1 MPGSR
6 GEEQEEVR
14 RGMKV
19 KDVMTENPIVAELP
33 GTRTDVLKKLVKN
46 NITGMPVV
54 KSDDGTL
61 VGFVTRQDIFA
72 KPDEEQLALVMRRD
86 VPTIGPNASVR
97 DAAKLMVEKNLS
109 HLPVVDKGK
118 LVGILTPTDLLIVVE
133 KENPQIAVEE
143 IVKSPCIPIY
153 QSAPLKVALAT
164 FRAAGV
170 YALPVLDDDAK
181 LVGIITD
188 RDIFNQTV
196 VDSSVVMSDLGLT
209 DDEDNWTWEGLRNVM
224 KLWYEVSRVDLPK
237 LTVKDI
243 MVRNP
248 TTVFRKTLV
257 GDAAR
262 IMRKNDFGQLPVR
275 DSKDNLVAMVYE
287 IDVVS
292 TLTK

>member
-1 MPGSR
+1 
-6 GEEQEEVR
+6 
-14 RGMKV
+14 MKV
-19 KDVMTENPIVAELP
+19 KEVMTENPIVAELP

-46 NITGMPVV
+46 NVTGLPVV
-54 KSDDGTL
+54 KSEDGTL
-61 VGFVTRQDIFA
+61 VGFVTRQDIFS

-86 VPTIGPNASVR
+86 MPTISPNASVK
-97 DAAKLMVEKNLS
+97 DAARALVENNIS
-109 HLPVVDKGK
+109 HLPVVEKNK

-133 KENPQIAVEE
+133 KDNPQIAVED
-143 IVKSPCIPIY
+143 IVRSPCIPVY
-153 QSAPLKVALAT
+153 QSAPLSVALAT
-164 FRAAGV
+164 FRAAKV

-196 VDSSVVMSDLGLT
+196 VDSSVVMSDLGIS

-243 MVRNP
+243 MVKNP
-248 TTVFRKTLV
+248 MTVFRKTLV

-275 DSKDNLVAMVYE
+275 DSKDNLVAMIYD

>member
-1 MPGSR
+1 
-6 GEEQEEVR
+6 
-14 RGMKV
+14 MKV
-19 KDVMTENPIVAELP
+19 KEVMTDTPIVAELP
-33 GTRTDVLKKLVKN
+33 GTRTEVLKKLVKN
-46 NITGMPVV
+46 NITGLPVV
-54 KSDDGTL
+54 KGDDGTL

-72 KPDEEQLALVMRRD
+72 KPDEEQLALVMRREI
-86 VPTIGPNASVR
+86 PTISPNASVK
-97 DAAKLMVEKNLS
+97 DAARLMVDNHLSHLCVVEKN
-109 HLPVVDKGK
+109 K
-118 LVGILTPTDLLIVVE
+118 LAGILTPTDLLIVVE
-133 KENPQIAVEE
+133 KDNPQIAVED
-143 IVKSPCIPIY
+143 IVRSPCIPIY
-153 QSAPLKVALAT
+153 SASPLGVALAT
-164 FRAAGV
+164 FRAAKV
-170 YALPVLDDDAK
+170 NALPVLDDDAK

-196 VDSSVVMSDLGLT
+196 VDSSVVMSDLGIS

-243 MVRNP
+243 MIKNP
-248 TTVFRKTLV
+248 MTVFRKTLV

-275 DSKDNLVAMVYE
+275 DSKDNLVAMIYE

>member
-1 MPGSR
+1 
-6 GEEQEEVR
+6 
-14 RGMKV
+14 
-19 KDVMTENPIVAELP
+19 MTETPIVAELP
-33 GTRTDVLKKLVKN
+33 GTRTEVLKKLVKN
-46 NITGMPVV
+46 NITGLPVV
-54 KSDDGTL
+54 KGDDGTL

-86 VPTIGPNASVR
+86 VPTISPNASVK
-97 DAAKLMVEKNLS
+97 DAARLMVDNRLSHLCVVEKNRLA
-109 HLPVVDKGK
+109 
-118 LVGILTPTDLLIVVE
+118 GILTPTDLLIVVE
-133 KENPQIAVEE
+133 KENPQIAVED
-143 IVKSPCIPIY
+143 IVRSPCIPIY
-153 QSAPLKVALAT
+153 YASPLGVALAT
-164 FRAAGV
+164 FRAAKV
-170 YALPVLDDDAK
+170 NALPVLDDDAK

-196 VDSSVVMSDLGLT
+196 VDSSVVMSDLGIS

-243 MVRNP
+243 MIKDP
-248 TTVFRKTLV
+248 MTVFRKTLV

-262 IMRKNDFGQLPVR
+262 IMRKHDFGQLPVR
-275 DSKDNLVAMVYE
+275 DSKDNLVAMIYE

>member
-1 MPGSR
+1 
-6 GEEQEEVR
+6 
-14 RGMKV
+14 MKV
-19 KDVMTENPIVAELP
+19 REVMTENPIIAELP
-33 GTRTDVLKKLVKN
+33 GTRTEVLKRLVKN
-46 NITGMPVV
+46 NITGLPVV
-54 KSDDGTL
+54 KSDDGSL
-61 VGFVTRQDIFA
+61 AGFVTRQDIFA

-86 VPTIGPNASVR
+86 VPSIGPNASVK
-97 DAAKLMVEKNLS
+97 DAARALVDNHLS
-109 HLPVVDKGK
+109 HLPVVEKGK
-118 LVGILTPTDLLIVVE
+118 LVGLVTPTDLLIVVE
-133 KENPQIAVEE
+133 KDNPQIAVEE
-143 IVKSPCIPIY
+143 IVRSPCIPIY
-153 QSAPLKVALAT
+153 SGAPLSVALAT
-164 FRAAGV
+164 FRGAKV

-196 VDSSVVMSDLGLT
+196 VDSSVVMSDLGIS

-243 MVRNP
+243 KIKNP
-248 TTVFRKTLV
+248 MTVFRKTLV

-275 DSKDNLVAMVYE
+275 DSKDNLVAMVYD

>member
-1 MPGSR
+1 
-6 GEEQEEVR
+6 
-14 RGMKV
+14 MKV
-19 KDVMTENPIVAELP
+19 KEVMTETPIVAELP
-33 GTRTDVLKKLVKN
+33 GTRTEVLKKLVKN
-46 NITGMPVV
+46 NITGLPVI

-86 VPTIGPNASVR
+86 IPTISPNASVK
-97 DAAKLMVEKNLS
+97 DAARLMVDNRLS
-109 HLPVVDKGK
+109 HLSVVEKGK
-118 LVGILTPTDLLIVVE
+118 LAGILTPTDLLIVVE
-133 KENPQIAVEE
+133 KDNPQISVED
-143 IVKSPCIPIY
+143 IVRSPCIPIY
-153 QSAPLKVALAT
+153 YASPLGVALAT
-164 FRAAGV
+164 FRAAKV
-170 YALPVLDDDAK
+170 NALPVLDDDAK

-196 VDSSVVMSDLGLT
+196 VDSSVVMSDLGIS

-224 KLWYEVSRVDLPK
+224 KLWYEVSRVDLPR

-243 MVRNP
+243 MIKNP
-248 TTVFRKTLV
+248 MTVFRKTLV

-262 IMRKNDFGQLPVR
+262 IMRKHDFGQLPVR
-275 DSKDNLVAMVYE
+275 DSKDNLVAMIYE

>member
-1 MPGSR
+1 
-6 GEEQEEVR
+6 
-14 RGMKV
+14 MKV
-19 KDVMTENPIVAELP
+19 REVMTENPIIAELP
-33 GTRTDVLKKLVKN
+33 GTRTEVLKRLVKN
-46 NITGMPVV
+46 NITGLPVV
-54 KSDDGTL
+54 KSDDGSL
-61 VGFVTRQDIFA
+61 AGFVTRQDIFA

-86 VPTIGPNASVR
+86 VPSIGPNASVK
-97 DAAKLMVEKNLS
+97 DAARALVDNHLS

-118 LVGILTPTDLLIVVE
+118 LVGVITPTDLLIVVE
-133 KENPQIAVEE
+133 KDNPQIAVEE
-143 IVKSPCIPIY
+143 IVRSPCIPIY
-153 QSAPLKVALAT
+153 NGAPLSVALAT
-164 FRAAGV
+164 FRGAKV

-196 VDSSVVMSDLGLT
+196 VDSSVVMSDLGIG

-243 MVRNP
+243 MIKNP
-248 TTVFRKTLV
+248 MTVFRKTLV

-275 DSKDNLVAMVYE
+275 DSKDNLVAMVYD

>member
-1 MPGSR
+1 
-6 GEEQEEVR
+6 
-14 RGMKV
+14 MKV
-19 KDVMTENPIVAELP
+19 REVMTENPIIAELP
-33 GTRTDVLKKLVKN
+33 GTRTEVLKRLVKN
-46 NITGMPVV
+46 NITGLPVV
-54 KSDDGTL
+54 KSDDGSL
-61 VGFVTRQDIFA
+61 AGFVTRQDIFA

-86 VPTIGPNASVR
+86 VPSIGPNASVK
-97 DAAKLMVEKNLS
+97 DAARALVDNHLS
-109 HLPVVDKGK
+109 HLPVVEKGK
-118 LVGILTPTDLLIVVE
+118 LVGLVTPTDLLIVVE

-143 IVKSPCIPIY
+143 IVRSPCIPIY
-153 QSAPLKVALAT
+153 SGAPLSVALAT
-164 FRAAGV
+164 FRGAKV

-196 VDSSVVMSDLGLT
+196 VDSSVVMSDLGIS

-243 MVRNP
+243 MIRNP
-248 TTVFRKTLV
+248 MTVFRKTLV

-275 DSKDNLVAMVYE
+275 DSKDNLVAMVYD